1 MASISPAEWA
11 RWVDTGRISEQ
22 RLISI
27 AGKIKTGKDLTKQ
40 EQSMYIAHA
49 TEIEKIL
56 KG

>member
-27 AGKIKTGKDLTKQ
+27 AQKIKTGKDLTKQ

-49 TEIEKIL
+49 EEIEKIL

>member
-1 MASISPAEWA
+1 MSKISPVEWA

-22 RLISI
+22 RLHII
-27 AGKIKTGKDLTKQ
+27 AEQIRKGIQLTKQ

-49 TEIEKIL
+49 EEIEKIL

>member
-1 MASISPAEWA
+1 MPKISPVEWA
-11 RWVDTGRISEQ
+11 RWVDTGRISEP

-27 AGKIKTGKDLTKQ
+27 AEKIKTGKELTKQ